1 MKYWYKVKTVKKHQI
16 IMRSDVSYNGTYL
29 SVSIF
34 VSLVS
39 SSPVGSISLS
49 LSRASLRSC
58 ILFLSLLLA
67 LFLLVFFILCTVSG
81 LLCLVLLVLRLGLS
95 AVAEAAGGLPLLDDA
110 ESVILLEGEG
120 MLSDST
126 EAVLLPLR
134 YMSTLLTDMVWEDV

>member
-1 MKYWYKVKTVKKHQI
+1 MKYWYIVKTVKKHQI
-16 IMRSDVSYNGTYL
+16 IIRSVVSDNGTYL

-110 ESVILLEGEG
+110 ESVMLLEGEG

-126 EAVLLPLR
+126 EPVLLPLR

>member
-1 MKYWYKVKTVKKHQI
+1 
-16 IMRSDVSYNGTYL
+16 MRSVVSDNGTYL

-95 AVAEAAGGLPLLDDA
+95 AVAEAAEGLPLLDDE
-110 ESVILLEGEG
+110 ESVMLLEGEG

-126 EAVLLPLR
+126 EPVLIPLR
-134 YMSTLLTDMVWEDV
+134 YMSTLQTDMVWEDV

>member
-1 MKYWYKVKTVKKHQI
+1 MKYWYIVKTVKKHQI
-16 IMRSDVSYNGTYL
+16 IIRSVVSDNGTYL

-110 ESVILLEGEG
+110 ESVMLLEGEG

-126 EAVLLPLR
+126 EPVLIPLR
-134 YMSTLLTDMVWEDV
+134 YMSTLQTDMVWEDV

>member
-1 MKYWYKVKTVKKHQI
+1 
-16 IMRSDVSYNGTYL
+16 MRSVVSYNGTYL

-95 AVAEAAGGLPLLDDA
+95 AVAAAAGGLPLLDDA
-110 ESVILLEGEG
+110 QSVMLLEGEG

-126 EAVLLPLR
+126 EPVLLLLR
-134 YMSTLLTDMVWEDV
+134 YMSTLLADMVWKDVQS